1 MTTVP
6 QAASAA
12 TAGAAT
18 ANSCMD
24 IVTIKRRPPTAR
36 CFGGQTEVPVSRA
49 KISER
54 RLQKLTRSGPPK
66 ATLHIRTPVLI
77 AEEGIPHAAPHWS
90 TKPRAQAIK
99 LRQREIDSFDH
110 SLDLGQ
116 RGIHKNVLLQQLQ
129 SVLV

>member
-1 MTTVP
+1 
-6 QAASAA
+6 
-12 TAGAAT
+12 
-18 ANSCMD
+18 
-24 IVTIKRRPPTAR
+24 
-36 CFGGQTEVPVSRA
+36 VSRV

-54 RLQKLTRSGPPK
+54 QIQKLTRSGPPK
-66 ATLHIRTPVLI
+66 ATLDIRTPVLI
-77 AEEGIPHAAPHWS
+77 AEEGIPPAAPDWS